1 MIGNLAK
8 ILVLLFILFFFSI
21 VLSHYFSE
29 KNVNLVINNRK
40 ILDSKTLEKV
50 DNLPILLNDT
60 KNVIEF
66 NTSFE
71 KLNKQNYKRNF
82 WELFK

>member
-50 DNLPILLNDT
+50 YNLPILLNDT

>member
-8 ILVLLFILFFFSI
+8 IFVLLFIMLFFGI

-29 KNVNLVINNRK
+29 KNVSLVINNRTN
-40 ILDSKTLEKV
+40 LESRVLEKV
-50 DNLPILLNDT
+50 DDLPILLNDT

-66 NTSFE
+66 NSGFE

-82 WELFK
+82 WELFQ

>member
-40 ILDSKTLEKV
+40 ILDSKTLDKV

-66 NTSFE
+66 NTGFE

>member
-1 MIGNLAK
+1 M
-8 ILVLLFILFFFSI
+8 LFFGI

-29 KNVNLVINNRK
+29 KNVSLVINNRTNLESR
-40 ILDSKTLEKV
+40 ILEKV
-50 DNLPILLNDT
+50 DDLPILSNDT

-66 NTSFE
+66 NTGFE

>member
-40 ILDSKTLEKV
+40 NLDSRTLEKV

-66 NTSFE
+66 NTGFE

>member
-66 NTSFE
+66 NTGFE

>member
-40 ILDSKTLEKV
+40 NLDSRTLEKV